1 MFSGLS
7 TAANAISTF
16 SNMFLLKH
24 EKNMVLDPLT
34 CIVRLAILS
43 FKDEGTKISIN
54 NNKITFCDP
63 SIWQGTLRLAF
74 GDNREDLHNLYNPIV
89 KATRWYSCENPN
101 IKNLFELSVKGID
114 VLRKTY
120 SKNSTI
126 YHTLKLY
133 IDIIKYKIQTNEGS
147 AEDLSDS
154 YSLDNQEDKQEDKPG
169 DKQDKKKEQQNSDD
183 MKTLNKIYTKLKDLW
198 NERELSIINNLL
210 IELNNKKNDSTSE
223 EISVIFSALEIIL
236 NIKEKKV
243 NELVIER
250 STIL

>member
-1 MFSGLS
+1 
-7 TAANAISTF
+7 
-16 SNMFLLKH
+16 
-24 EKNMVLDPLT
+24 
-34 CIVRLAILS
+34 
-43 FKDEGTKISIN
+43 
-54 NNKITFCDP
+54 
-63 SIWQGTLRLAF
+63 
-74 GDNREDLHNLYNPIV
+74 
-89 KATRWYSCENPN
+89 
-101 IKNLFELSVKGID
+101 
-114 VLRKTY
+114 
-120 SKNSTI
+120 
-126 YHTLKLY
+126 
-133 IDIIKYKIQTNEGS
+133 
-147 AEDLSDS
+147 
-154 YSLDNQEDKQEDKPG
+154 